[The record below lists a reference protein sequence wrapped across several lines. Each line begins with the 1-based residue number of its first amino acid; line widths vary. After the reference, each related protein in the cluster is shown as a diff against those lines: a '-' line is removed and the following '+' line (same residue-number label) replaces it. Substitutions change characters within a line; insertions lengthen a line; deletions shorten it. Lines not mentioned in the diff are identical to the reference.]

1 MNTGKAS
8 NGKVALVT
16 GASRGIRRRDRG
28 AARPWKATP
37 SCVNYSG
44 SAAAAEAVVRK
55 IEQAG
60 GRGFVAQGDVSDAKA
75 VARSFDAAE
84 ATFGGVD
91 VLVNNGGIM
100 KLGPIAQSDDAL
112 FDQTIGVNLK
122 GTFNTLREAARR
134 VAAADAS

>member
-1 MNTGKAS
+1 
-8 NGKVALVT
+8 
-16 GASRGIRRRDRG
+16 
-28 AARPWKATP
+28 
-37 SCVNYSG
+37 
-44 SAAAAEAVVRK
+44 VRK

-75 VARSFDAAE
+75 VARMFDAAE

-91 VLVNNGGIM
+91 VLVNNAGIM

-134 VAAADAS
+134 LRAGGRIVNFSTSVLGLRLETYACMRRPRQRSKR